1 MPVLENSQG
10 QLVYE
15 SAITCEYLDEVYPG
29 KKLLPEDPYE
39 KACQKMTFEL
49 FSKVCGEEIS
59 VPVWKKP
66 LLFKLPRC
74 CHLQFS
80 NLERII
86 LLSALTCPPSPFLI
100 SFCLPLQSYPFSP
113 FSQHFIFQ
121 PYWIFQF
128 SQTRH
133 LTSSC
138 WEGDSSFSHFA
149 CLFQILFHVSA
160 HILLPS
166 RSLSRLGECP
176 ALFSHI
182 LTFLFWW
189 LPAFW
194 PVCYYTRAVS
204 SLRVRAVFPS
214 LLAYCL
220 PMFVTSSAT
229 SMFCDS

>member
-59 VPVWKKP
+59 VPVWKNP

-74 CHLQFS
+74 CHLRFS

-86 LLSALTCPPSPFLI
+86 LLSALTCPASPFLI

-121 PYWIFQF
+121 PYWMFPVFPNSPPYQLLLGGRLFFFSLCLLIPNPLSCICSDTAAFQKLV
-128 SQTRH
+128 QTWGMP
-133 LTSSC
+133 SSVPTYTNISL
-138 WEGDSSFSHFA
+138 GD
-149 CLFQILFHVSA
+149 C
-160 HILLPS
+160 LPS
-166 RSLSRLGECP
+166 GLC
-176 ALFSHI
+176 
-182 LTFLFWW
+182 
-189 LPAFW
+189 
-194 PVCYYTRAVS
+194 
-204 SLRVRAVFPS
+204 
-214 LLAYCL
+214 
-220 PMFVTSSAT
+220 VTPGL
-229 SMFCDS
+229 